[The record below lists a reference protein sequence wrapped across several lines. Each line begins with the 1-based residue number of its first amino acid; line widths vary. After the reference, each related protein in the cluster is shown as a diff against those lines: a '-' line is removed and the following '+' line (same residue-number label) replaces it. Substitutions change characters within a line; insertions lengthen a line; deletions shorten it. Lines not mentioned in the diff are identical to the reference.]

1 MIVLTGDWQLIKNVA
16 GGQVLVTEK
25 ADRILV
31 SFPEDMSE
39 DDLCD
44 VLADAGIEVVGPAGF
59 EYGEAEGESVAIFS
73 KPI

>member
-16 GGQVLVTEK
+16 GGQVVATEN

-39 DDLCD
+39 DDLRGI
-44 VLADAGIEVVGPAGF
+44 LADAGIEVGDSPAGF
-59 EYGEAEGESVAIFS
+59 EPSEMEGESVAIFS
-73 KPI
+73 RP